1 MNFNSKEFIWAFFSL
16 VLVLVLHFFV
26 TVGGIIGSLVFGIK
40 LFAALAF
47 IVNLCNAFGIN
58 IPLLNN
64 LEDIK
69 KDNKK

>member
-1 MNFNSKEFIWAFFSL
+1 MNFNFKEFIWAFFSL

-26 TVGGIIGSLVFGIK
+26 TVGGIVGSLIFGIK

-47 IVNLCNAFGIN
+47 IINLCNAFGIN
-58 IPLLNN
+58 IPFLNN

-69 KDNKK
+69 KNKK